1 MEFTLERWN
10 RCSSQTRAKL
20 VFKSFH
26 CHQQRDRLRPAC
38 VHINYSKYFPVS
50 AEHSFLPSLSQQLG
64 NTHIYL
70 QTMKGI
76 LQIPKGIKYN
86 FFLQGKLKK
95 LTAFAQ
101 FGCWLLRTEASMKLI
116 ISSLHSDLVSGEQFQ
131 CHLSSVRPMLSVRT
145 VTGPATTHRAHK
157 QGLALNDGIAA
168 KLS

>member
-1 MEFTLERWN
+1 MLTPTKTGESSQADKAGLWAASLAVSLYKINILGDKFRHVEFTLERWN

-50 AEHSFLPSLSQQLG
+50 AEHSFLQSLSQQLG

-86 FFLQGKLKK
+86 FFLQEKLKK

-101 FGCWLLRTEASMKLI
+101 FGCWLLRTEASMK
-116 ISSLHSDLVSGEQFQ
+116 
-131 CHLSSVRPMLSVRT
+131 
-145 VTGPATTHRAHK
+145 
-157 QGLALNDGIAA
+157 
-168 KLS
+168 